1 MKVIYEGGGGETP
14 EPPGLVVGSG
24 NYALVTDASTLEA
37 GDKILIAYINEKEKV
52 KLVLGTEQKTNNRAA
67 TDDVTLNSDGTLT
80 PGDEAQIITLE
91 ESDGYYLFNVGNGYL
106 YAASSNAN
114 QLKTEPKADDN
125 AKAAISISKGSA
137 TITFQGTN
145 TRNTM
150 RYNPNASN
158 NAPLFSCYVSTS
170 TTGSLPQ
177 IYRKMPIKGDVNGD
191 DKVDIVDVTMT
202 ISHLLSQN
210 PAGFIKSAADMD
222 GDGDVD
228 FTDVTAIIDMVLK
241 VE

>member
-1 MKVIYEGGGGETP
+1 M
-14 EPPGLVVGSG
+14 
-24 NYALVTDASTLEA
+24 
-37 GDKILIAYINEKEKV
+37 
-52 KLVLGTEQKTNNRAA
+52 
-67 TDDVTLNSDGTLT
+67 TLNSDGTLT
-80 PGDEAQIITLE
+80 PGDDAQVITLE
-91 ESDGYYLFNVGNGYL
+91 KDGNNYLFNVGNGYL
-106 YAASSNAN
+106 YAASSTAN
-114 QLKTEPKADDN
+114 QLRTEAKADAN
-125 AKAAISISKGSA
+125 AKAAINISKGSA
-137 TITFQGTN
+137 TITFQGAN

-158 NAPLFSCYVSTS
+158 NAPLFSCYESYS

-177 IYRKMPIKGDVNGD
+177 IYRKMPVKGDVNGD

-210 PAGFIKSAADMD
+210 PAGFIKAAADMD

-228 FTDVTAIIDMVLK
+228 FTDLKAIIDMVLK